1 MSGLASIGAM
11 GCLEVMLC
19 SERLV
24 EVMGKVM
31 KHMVA
36 SYEVAIQ

>member
-1 MSGLASIGAM
+1 VSGLASIGAM

-24 EVMGKVM
+24 EAKGKVM
-31 KHMVA
+31 KYKVA
-36 SYEVAIQ
+36 SNEVVI